1 MRAVRDVI
9 HPLVKTRSFLTNALI
24 KRKTRKQGNSVMIN
38 IPSEFK
44 VEEGKEYTLVQK
56 KDGTITL
63 IPQIENYFE
72 NARPGEFYE
81 PLEWEDVESSGRE
94 LDM

>member
-1 MRAVRDVI
+1 MV
-9 HPLVKTRSFLTNALI
+9 I

-44 VEEGKEYTLVQK
+44 VEEGKEYSLIK
-56 KDGTITL
+56 KSDGTIMLT
-63 IPQIENYFE
+63 PQIENYFE
-72 NARPGEFYE
+72 NASPGEFYE
-81 PLEWEDVESSGRE
+81 PLEWEDIEAKGRE

>member
-1 MRAVRDVI
+1 MV
-9 HPLVKTRSFLTNALI
+9 I

-56 KDGTITL
+56 KM
-63 IPQIENYFE
+63 
-72 NARPGEFYE
+72 E
-81 PLEWEDVESSGRE
+81 PSRSFHKLRIILRMHVLVSFMNPWNGRMLNHLEGSWICD
-94 LDM
+94 LCA

>member
-1 MRAVRDVI
+1 MV
-9 HPLVKTRSFLTNALI
+9 I

-81 PLEWEDVESSGRE
+81 PLEWEDVESSGRA

>member
-1 MRAVRDVI
+1 MGIIFVITGMTFYNWREVSDRA
-9 HPLVKTRSFLTNALI
+9 I

-81 PLEWEDVESSGRE
+81 PLEWEDLS
-94 LDM
+94 DY